1 MKIKKMTKKQLTKI
15 RVDDIKD
22 RMKTDK
28 FLLQCMLK
36 IFSFQTSW
44 EKQDDTT
51 QVWNDVGFSGVDV
64 EFLSSVSN
72 QYIKKGYLSDK
83 QMVYVRKR
91 MIKYAGQIDRMEFA
105 NVLYLDGNQLLI
117 PLVAEKHF
125 NDYGIVVLDNLHKK
139 KEYVPYERY
148 GGKSS
153 WQTRQQNIRNNTF
166 IPRQMVSGG

>member
-1 MKIKKMTKKQLTKI
+1 MKVKKMTKKQLTKV
-15 RVDDIKD
+15 RVDNIKD
-22 RMKTDK
+22 RMKTDDK
-28 FLLQCMLK
+28 FLFQCMLK

-51 QVWNDVGFSGVDV
+51 QVWNDVGFSGVDG

-83 QMVYVRKR
+83 QMVYVKKR
-91 MIKYAGQIDRMEFA
+91 MIKYAGQIDRMECA
-105 NVLYLDGNQLLI
+105 NVLYLDGSQLLI
-117 PLVAEKHF
+117 PLIAEKHF
-125 NDYGIVVLDNLHKK
+125 KDYDIVVLDQVRKK

-153 WQTRQQNIRNNTF
+153 WESRQQTAF
-166 IPRQMVSGG
+166 PPRQMVLGG

>member
-91 MIKYAGQIDRMEFA
+91 MIKVFPMLKNINIE
-105 NVLYLDGNQLLI
+105 I
-117 PLVAEKHF
+117 PKNKLVVIT
-125 NDYGIVVLDNLHKK
+125 GVS
-139 KEYVPYERY
+139 
-148 GGKSS
+148 GSGKSTIAFDIFFDAS
-153 WQTRQQNIRNNTF
+153 KLPNTAALYVF
-166 IPRQMVSGG
+166 SCTCLKASFNPFSSFVLFKDIMLVLPII